1 MTGARSGWRNRF
13 HVANKE
19 PEAQFEPRL
28 ATSSSRQP
36 KTVGAARGRR
46 GSYSVLRDYRAFGTD
61 VRYSRF
67 GVSTSVGARDRLA
80 QVFLVTTGTT
90 QADPGRYRRVGEALI
105 WLVSTLLEDDSVGC

>member
-1 MTGARSGWRNRF
+1 MTGSPKTGSCF
-13 HVANKE
+13 CVD
-19 PEAQFEPRL
+19 
-28 ATSSSRQP
+28 P

-61 VRYSRF
+61 VRYSPF

-90 QADPGRYRRVGEALI
+90 QADPGRYRRVGEAR
-105 WLVSTLLEDDSVGC
+105 LVSTLLEDDSVGC